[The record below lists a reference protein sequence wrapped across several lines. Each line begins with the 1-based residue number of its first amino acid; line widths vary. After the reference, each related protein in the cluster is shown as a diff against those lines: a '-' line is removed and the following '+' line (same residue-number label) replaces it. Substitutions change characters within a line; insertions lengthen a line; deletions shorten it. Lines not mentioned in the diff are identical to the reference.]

1 MKHVLRGAIII
12 MRKSLLFT
20 MLMAAFSVHAQTAV
34 VAPDQPTIPSIATVS
49 PNAVTALGSATT
61 NRVFI
66 DQSGATPT
74 VNATQNG
81 SGNTLGSGTGTPV
94 VTSVPNSNGTGTN
107 AWTLNSP
114 VYLRGDN
121 QIVTTVQNGT
131 GNVIGLALKN
141 DSGANGV
148 DVTIQQIGNTNTADV
163 ACGYGTTSTGA
174 ALSGCNRLDMNAKFT
189 GNSNHLQFR
198 GTGNDISTAID
209 VSGNGNMFFMDVVGN
224 NHTQTIK
231 IVGNDNLLNLTQTST
246 GANGSSIWVDQNGT
260 GTKYTVAQTG
270 TIDSVLNIKSV
281 ATGGTFN
288 ITQKN

>member
-1 MKHVLRGAIII
+1 MKQ
-12 MRKSLLFT
+12 SLLFT
-20 MLMAAFSVHAQTAV
+20 MLMLAFGAHAQTAV
-34 VAPDQPTIPSIATVS
+34 VAPDQPTLPSIATVS

-74 VNATQNG
+74 VNMNQNG
-81 SGNTLGSGTGTPV
+81 SGNAMGSSVGTPV
-94 VTSVPNSNGTGTN
+94 TTNVPNSSGSGTN
-107 AWTLNSP
+107 AWSLNAP

-121 QIVTTVQNGT
+121 QVVTAVQNG
-131 GNVIGLALKN
+131 NNNRLGLALVN

-148 DVTIQQIGNTNTADV
+148 DVTIQQIGNSNTADV
-163 ACGYGTTSTGA
+163 SCGYGTSSTGA
-174 ALSGCNRLDMNAKFT
+174 ALSGCNNLDMNAKFT

-209 VSGNGNMFFMDVVGN
+209 VSGNGNMFFMDIIGN
-224 NHTQTIK
+224 NHTQTLK
-231 IVGNDNLLNLTQTST
+231 VAGDNNVFNITQTST
-246 GANGSSIWVDQNGT
+246 GANGSSVWVDQT
-260 GTKYTVAQTG
+260 GSGVKFTVAQTG

-281 ATGGTFN
+281 ASGGTFN